1 MTTRRFHKKHKN
13 LFHRKGK
20 KGTKTQKNQKNQKN
34 QTKGH
39 LVVYGK
45 IYATWC
51 GHCRAM
57 EHDWKRL
64 EKKMHPLRSVNI
76 ESEEKDHKIAA
87 FNKKHKTNLE
97 LKGGFPTVF
106 KLKKHGAPVE
116 YYEGG
121 DRSELALHAWL
132 NEVGGSSS
140 ERGGS
145 EPMQREENQNKNQ
158 NQNQNK
164 NNSFLANL
172 F

>member
-1 MTTRRFHKKHKN
+1 MATRRFHKK
-13 LFHRKGK
+13 GK
-20 KGTKTQKNQKNQKN
+20 KENRRTKNHKKNHKKPR
-34 QTKGH
+34 

-51 GHCRAM
+51 GHCKSM

-64 EKKMHPLRSVNI
+64 EKRMRPLKSVNI

-97 LKGGFPTVF
+97 LKGGFPTLF
-106 KLKKHGAPVE
+106 KLKSHGSPVE

-121 DRSELALHAWL
+121 ERSEAALHAWL

-140 ERGGS
+140 SNNGGS
-145 EPMQREENQNKNQ
+145 EPEPMQNQREENQD
-158 NQNQNK
+158 QNK

>member
-1 MTTRRFHKKHKN
+1 MATRRFHKKR
-13 LFHRKGK
+13 FHK
-20 KGTKTQKNQKNQKN
+20 KGTKTQKNHK
-34 QTKGH
+34 KGH

-45 IYATWC
+45 IYANWC

-57 EHDWKRL
+57 EQDWKRL
-64 EKKMHPLRSVNI
+64 EKRMRPLKCVNI

-87 FNKKHKTNLE
+87 FNKKHQTNLE
-97 LKGGFPTVF
+97 LKGGFPTLF

-121 DRSELALHAWL
+121 ERSEAALHAWL
-132 NEVGGSSS
+132 T
-140 ERGGS
+140 S
-145 EPMQREENQNKNQ
+145 EPMQNQNQ

-164 NNSFLANL
+164 KNSFLANL

>member
-1 MTTRRFHKKHKN
+1 MATRRFHKKGKNHKN
-13 LFHRKGK
+13 RR
-20 KGTKTQKNQKNQKN
+20 TKTHKNHKKVP
-34 QTKGH
+34 
-39 LVVYGK
+39 LVVFGK

-57 EHDWKRL
+57 EEDWKRL
-64 EKKMHPLRSVNI
+64 EKKMRPLRCVNI

-87 FNKKHKTNLE
+87 FNKKHQTNLE

-121 DRSELALHAWL
+121 DRSEAALHTWL
-132 NEVGGSSS
+132 NEVPSNN
-140 ERGGS
+140 GGS
-145 EPMQREENQNKNQ
+145 EPMENQNTK
-158 NQNQNK
+158 QNK
-164 NNSFLANL
+164 NDNFLANL

>member
-1 MTTRRFHKKHKN
+1 MATRRFHKKHKK
-13 LFHRKGK
+13 R
-20 KGTKTQKNQKNQKN
+20 TQKNHKKPR
-34 QTKGH
+34 

-45 IYATWC
+45 IYANWC

-57 EHDWKRL
+57 EQDWKRL
-64 EKKMHPLRSVNI
+64 EKRMHPLKSVNI

-87 FNKKHKTNLE
+87 FNKKHQTNLE

-106 KLKKHGAPVE
+106 KLPKKGGAVE

-121 DRSELALHAWL
+121 DRSEAALHAWL
-132 NEVGGSSS
+132 NETGGSD
-140 ERGGS
+140 
-145 EPMQREENQNKNQ
+145 PMQ

>member
-1 MTTRRFHKKHKN
+1 MATRRFNKKHKN
-13 LFHRKGK
+13 LFHKKGK
-20 KGTKTQKNQKNQKN
+20 KGTKTQKNHK
-34 QTKGH
+34 KGH

-57 EHDWKRL
+57 EQDWKRL
-64 EKKMHPLRSVNI
+64 EKKMHPLKCVNI

-97 LKGGFPTVF
+97 LKGGFPTLF

-121 DRSELALHAWL
+121 DRSELALHNWL
-132 NEVGGSSS
+132 KSSNN
-140 ERGGS
+140 GGS
-145 EPMQREENQNKNQ
+145 EPMQNQNQNQ
-158 NQNQNK
+158 NENQNQNK

>member
-1 MTTRRFHKKHKN
+1 MATRRFHKK
-13 LFHRKGK
+13 GK
-20 KGTKTQKNQKNQKN
+20 KGNRRTKHNKNHK
-34 QTKGH
+34 KGH

-57 EHDWKRL
+57 EEDWKRL
-64 EKKMHPLRSVNI
+64 EKKMHPLKSVNI

-106 KLKKHGAPVE
+106 KLPKKGAAVE

-121 DRSELALHAWL
+121 DRSEAALHNWL

-140 ERGGS
+140 SNNGGS
-145 EPMQREENQNKNQ
+145 EPMQNQNQ